1 MDRKRK
7 ICIGAVLA
15 AAILLAGVMAGFFIA
30 NAGKKGSSPQNIVT
44 GALTNNER
52 PVYNEDESTAKS
64 NAKNQEAQAGFTAGN
79 SWESDG
85 RRFIQYDLN
94 IFSTGAKNIEDW
106 KITFPAGS
114 GTAMEQSWNC
124 GVESS
129 TAEDGTVSFTLSPV
143 DYNRQIPAGEHTQGI
158 GFIIS
163 QTENYELKTYQLEA
177 VIEGAVVTVTDD
189 GQPGDG
195 LAEQGQDNR
204 QSDDSQTG
212 IIKVETQNGQTGG
225 SSDDSQN
232 SGSSGSAGK
241 SGGSSVSSSQA
252 ASGGLRVSGTT
263 LTDASG
269 NAVQLRGVSTHG
281 LAWFP
286 EYVNKEA
293 FATLRD
299 DWGANVVRLAMYT
312 EEYGGYCNGGDKEAL
327 KQLIDDGV
335 SYATELGMYVIID
348 WHILSDGNP
357 NQNKEEA
364 KAFFSEIADKYA
376 GHNNV
381 IYEICNEPQNS
392 DWNSQIK
399 PYAEEVISCIREYDS
414 NALILVGTNTWS
426 QDIDAVAGNE
436 LDDDNVMYVLHFY
449 AGTHKASLRSKLES
463 ALNAGVPVF
472 VSECSICDASGN
484 GGIDYDSAQSWLD
497 LLNDRGVSFLAWSLS
512 NKNETSALIQPGCSK
527 TGGWTEDDL
536 SETGRWFK
544 QAIHG

>member
-1 MDRKRK
+1 M
-7 ICIGAVLA
+7 
-15 AAILLAGVMAGFFIA
+15 
-30 NAGKKGSSPQNIVT
+30 QN
-44 GALTNNER
+44 L
-52 PVYNEDESTAKS
+52 D
-64 NAKNQEAQAGFTAGN
+64 
-79 SWESDG
+79 
-85 RRFIQYDLN
+85 
-94 IFSTGAKNIEDW
+94 
-106 KITFPAGS
+106 
-114 GTAMEQSWNC
+114 
-124 GVESS
+124 
-129 TAEDGTVSFTLSPV
+129 
-143 DYNRQIPAGEHTQGI
+143 
-158 GFIIS
+158 
-163 QTENYELKTYQLEA
+163 
-177 VIEGAVVTVTDD
+177 
-189 GQPGDG
+189 
-195 LAEQGQDNR
+195 
-204 QSDDSQTG
+204 
-212 IIKVETQNGQTGG
+212 
-225 SSDDSQN
+225 SSD
-232 SGSSGSAGK
+232 K
-241 SGGSSVSSSQA
+241 SGGSSGTGSSPRP

-293 FATLRD
+293 FETLRD

-357 NQNKEEA
+357 NRNKEEA
-364 KAFFSEIADKYA
+364 KAFFSEMADKYA

-392 DWNSQIK
+392 DWNGQIK
-399 PYAEEVISCIREYDS
+399 PYAEDVISCIRQYDS
-414 NALILVGTNTWS
+414 SALILVGTNTWS

-536 SETGRWFK
+536 SETGRWFRK
-544 QAIHG
+544 AIQG

>member
-1 MDRKRK
+1 
-7 ICIGAVLA
+7 
-15 AAILLAGVMAGFFIA
+15 
-30 NAGKKGSSPQNIVT
+30 
-44 GALTNNER
+44 
-52 PVYNEDESTAKS
+52 
-64 NAKNQEAQAGFTAGN
+64 
-79 SWESDG
+79 
-85 RRFIQYDLN
+85 
-94 IFSTGAKNIEDW
+94 
-106 KITFPAGS
+106 
-114 GTAMEQSWNC
+114 MEQSWNC

-143 DYNRQIPAGEHTQGI
+143 DYNREIPAGEHTQGI
-158 GFIIS
+158 GFIIRR
-163 QTENYELKTYQLEA
+163 TENYELKAYQLEV
-177 VIEGAVVTVTDD
+177 VIEGVAVTVTDD
-189 GQPGDG
+189 GQSGDS
-195 LAEQGQDNR
+195 LAEQGQDNH

-212 IIKVETQNGQTGG
+212 IIKEETQNGQTGG
-225 SSDDSQN
+225 SSDGSQN
-232 SGSSGSAGK
+232 SDSSGK
-241 SGGSSVSSSQA
+241 SGGLSGTGSSPRP

-293 FATLRD
+293 FETLRD

-357 NQNKEEA
+357 NRNKEEA
-364 KAFFSEIADKYA
+364 KAFFSEMADKYA

-392 DWNSQIK
+392 DWNGQIK
-399 PYAEEVISCIREYDS
+399 PYAEDVISCIRQYDS
-414 NALILVGTNTWS
+414 SALILVGTNTWS

-436 LDDDNVMYVLHFY
+436 LDDDNVMYVFHFY

-536 SETGRWFK
+536 SETGRWFRK
-544 QAIHG
+544 AIQG

>member
-1 MDRKRK
+1 MDKKKK
-7 ICIGAVLA
+7 ILIGAVLTVV
-15 AAILLAGVMAGFFIA
+15 ILLAGVMAGFLFA
-30 NAGKKGSSPQNIVT
+30 NAEKKGSSPQNVEN

-52 PVYNEDESTAKS
+52 PVYDEKESTES
-64 NAKNQEAQAGFTAGN
+64 PKNQEAHAQFTPGN
-79 SWESDG
+79 AWESDG
-85 RRFIQYDLN
+85 RKYIQYELN
-94 IFSTGAKNIEDW
+94 IFSTGKKNIGSW

-114 GTAMEQSWNC
+114 GTVMEQSWNC

-143 DYNRQIPAGEHTQGI
+143 DYNREIPAGEHTQGI

-163 QTENYELKTYQLEA
+163 RTENYELKAYQLEA
-177 VIEGAVVTVTDD
+177 VIEGVAVTVTDD
-189 GQPGDG
+189 GQSGDS
-195 LAEQGQDNR
+195 LAEQGQDNH

-212 IIKVETQNGQTGG
+212 IIKEETQNGQTGG
-225 SSDDSQN
+225 SSDGSQN
-232 SGSSGSAGK
+232 SDSSGK
-241 SGGSSVSSSQA
+241 SGGLSGTGSSPRP

-293 FATLRD
+293 FETLRD

-357 NQNKEEA
+357 NLNKEEA
-364 KAFFSEIADKYA
+364 KAFFSEMADKYA

-392 DWNSQIK
+392 DWNGQIK
-399 PYAEEVISCIREYDS
+399 PYAEEVISCIRQYDS
-414 NALILVGTNTWS
+414 SALILVGTNTWS

-449 AGTHKASLRSKLES
+449 AGTHKVSLRSKLES
-463 ALNAGVPVF
+463 ALNAGVLVF

-536 SETGRWFK
+536 SETGRWFRK
-544 QAIHG
+544 AIQG